1 MKNIFSSTIIASS
14 LLFSG
19 MFMISGCNKKKDTIA
34 KIYVRDATNQGVPGC
49 QVVLYGKS
57 TENKP
62 ANVNLFDTT
71 QTNSSGEAIFNM
83 NDVYKK
89 GMAGVAILN
98 IDAKKNGLHG
108 EGIIKVEEEVTSEA
122 TVFIQ

>member
-1 MKNIFSSTIIASS
+1 MA
-14 LLFSG
+14 
-19 MFMISGCNKKKDTIA
+19 GCNKKKDTIA
-34 KIYVRDATNQGVPGC
+34 KIFVFNAANQPVDGC
-49 QVVLYGKS
+49 QVVLYGQS

-98 IDAKKNGLHG
+98 IDARKNGLVG
-108 EGIIKVEEEVTSEA
+108 QGIIKVEEEVTSEA
-122 TVFIQ
+122 TVYIQ

>member
-1 MKNIFSSTIIASS
+1 
-14 LLFSG
+14 
-19 MFMISGCNKKKDTIA
+19 MISGCNKKKDTIA
-34 KIYVRDATNQGVPGC
+34 KILIRDASNQPVSGC

-62 ANVNLFDTT
+62 ANVNLYDTT
-71 QTNSSGEAIFNM
+71 QTNSSGEAIFNL

-98 IDAKKNGLHG
+98 IDAKKNGLNG
-108 EGIIKVEEEVTSEA
+108 EGIIKIEEEVTSEA

>member
-1 MKNIFSSTIIASS
+1 MKNIFSSTFIATSI
-14 LLFSG
+14 LFSG
-19 MFMISGCNKKKDTIA
+19 MYILAGCNKKKDTIA
-34 KIYVRDATNQGVPGC
+34 KVYVRDSLGLAVPGC
-49 QVVLYGKS
+49 QVVLFGKS

-71 QTNSSGEAIFNM
+71 QTNSSGEATFNM

-98 IDAKKNGLHG
+98 IEAKKNGLKG
-108 EGIIKVEEEVTSEA
+108 EGIIKVEEEVTSKA

>member
-1 MKNIFSSTIIASS
+1 MKNIFPSTLLAVSI
-14 LLFSG
+14 LFSG
-19 MFMISGCNKKKDTIA
+19 LYMLSGCNKKKDTIA
-34 KIYVRDATNQGVPGC
+34 KVYVRDGAGLAVPGC
-49 QVVLYGKS
+49 QVVVFGKS

-62 ANVNLFDTT
+62 ANVNLFDTA
-71 QTNSSGEAIFNM
+71 QTNLAGEAIFNM

-98 IDAKKNGLHG
+98 IEAKKNGLKG
-108 EGIIKVEEEVTSEA
+108 EGIIKVEEEVTSKA

>member
-1 MKNIFSSTIIASS
+1 MKKFFSTTIIASAI
-14 LLFSG
+14 LLSG
-19 MFMISGCNKKKDTIA
+19 MMVISGCNKKKDTIA
-34 KIYVRDATNQGVPGC
+34 KIYIFDAANQPVSGC

-62 ANVNLFDTT
+62 ANVNLYDTT
-71 QTNSSGEAIFNM
+71 QTNSSGEAIFNL

-98 IDAKKNGLHG
+98 IDARKNGLKG

-122 TVFIQ
+122 TVYIQ

>member
-49 QVVLYGKS
+49 QVVLYGVS

-83 NDVYKK
+83 NEVYKK

-98 IDAKKNGLHG
+98 IDARKNGLIG
-108 EGIIKVEEEVTSEA
+108 QGIIKVEEEVTSEA
-122 TVFIQ
+122 TVYIQ

>member
-14 LLFSG
+14 ILFSG

-34 KIYVRDATNQGVPGC
+34 KIYVRDAANQPVSGC
-49 QVVLYGKS
+49 QVVLYGVS

-83 NDVYKK
+83 NEVYKK

-98 IDAKKNGLHG
+98 IDARKNGLIG
-108 EGIIKVEEEVTSEA
+108 QGIIKVEEEVTSEA
-122 TVFIQ
+122 TVYIQ